1 MKANSIKTVLFF
13 CLILIELGCSKESL
27 SPNGKQV
34 TEVRSTAPFTAVSV
48 SGSSQVTISYGEGFK
63 VEVVGSDNLVT
74 KFRTRV
80 VNKELQLKYD
90 DVNISKDDVHVNIQ
104 MPRLLGIRINGS
116 SDMEI
121 SGIFPLAETFS
132 AVISGSG
139 NIRLQSL
146 MLADQLIVELSGSGN
161 ADLQKAVVD
170 QADVVIAGSGN
181 LRAAVNDHLKV
192 KINGSGNVYY
202 IGSPVLE
209 TSVTG
214 AGKAIKL

>member
-1 MKANSIKTVLFF
+1 MKANSIKIVLFF
-13 CLILIELGCSKESL
+13 CVILIGLGCSKESL

-34 TEVRSTAPFTAVSV
+34 TEVRSTAPFTVVSV
-48 SGSSQVTISYGEGFK
+48 SGSSEVTISYGEGFK
-63 VEVVGSDNLVT
+63 VEVAGSDNLVT

-80 VNKELQLKYD
+80 VNNELQLKYD
-90 DVNISKDDVHVNIQ
+90 GVNVPKDDVHVNIQ
-104 MPRLLGIRINGS
+104 MPRLFGIRISGS

-121 SGIFPLAETFS
+121 SGIFPLVETFS

-146 MLADQLIVELSGSGN
+146 MLADQLIVELAGSGN
-161 ADLQKAVVD
+161 ADLQKAIVE

-202 IGSPVLE
+202 VGSPVLK

-214 AGKAIKL
+214 AGKVIKL